1 MRRTAC
7 IALLLLV
14 SSGLPVQ
21 AMNIATAIQTTVRVQ
36 AEQADG
42 SISIGSGVVLPGER
56 VATACH
62 VIAGAKSLKASYQ
75 YVARPASVVR
85 RDDWRDLCVLSV
97 PELAA
102 PAAKIARAGDLKPG
116 DRLLGFN
123 GAYGVDVRLL
133 VGALDRTFAM
143 DGAPVMQVSVP
154 FAIGDSGGGLFNVA
168 GELVGILAFV
178 AKTAGEER
186 YAIPIEWLEADI
198 DATRTVPF
206 WKAAPAEMPD
216 FLRPQER

>member
-1 MRRTAC
+1 MRTTVA
-7 IALLLLV
+7 ALLIA
-14 SSGLPVQ
+14 SAACSAQ

-36 AEQADG
+36 AEQPDG

-75 YVARPASVVR
+75 YVAKPASVVR

-97 PELAA
+97 PGLAA
-102 PAAKIARAGDLKPG
+102 PAAKIARAGDLTPG

-133 VGALDRTFAM
+133 VGALDKTFTM

-198 DATRTVPF
+198 DAGRTVPF
-206 WKAAPAEMPD
+206 WKAAPADMPD
-216 FLRPQER
+216 FLRPMP

>member
-1 MRRTAC
+1 MRTTVA
-7 IALLLLV
+7 ALLIA
-14 SSGLPVQ
+14 SAACSAQ

-36 AEQADG
+36 AEQPDG
-42 SISIGSGVVLPGER
+42 SISIGSGVVLPGQR

-62 VIAGAKSLKASYQ
+62 VVAGAKALKASYQ
-75 YVARPASVVR
+75 YVASPATVLR
-85 RDDWRDLCVLSV
+85 RDDWRDMCVLSV
-97 PELAA
+97 PGLAA

-133 VGALDRTFAM
+133 VGALDKTFTM

-206 WKAAPAEMPD
+206 WKAAPADMPD
-216 FLRPQER
+216 FLRPVP

>member
-1 MRRTAC
+1 MRTTIAALGFAFTAC
-7 IALLLLV
+7 SA
-14 SSGLPVQ
+14 Q

-36 AEQADG
+36 AEQPDG
-42 SISIGSGVVLPGER
+42 SISIGSGVVLPGQR

-75 YVARPASVVR
+75 YVAKPAIVLR

-133 VGALDRTFAM
+133 VGALDKTFDM

-198 DATRTVPF
+198 DAARTVPF
-206 WKAAPAEMPD
+206 WKAAPADMPD
-216 FLRPQER
+216 FLRPRER

>member
-1 MRRTAC
+1 MRTTVA
-7 IALLLLV
+7 ALLIA
-14 SSGLPVQ
+14 SAACSAQ

-36 AEQADG
+36 AEQPDG

-62 VIAGAKSLKASYQ
+62 VITGAKSLKASYQ
-75 YVARPASVVR
+75 YVAKPASVVR

-97 PELAA
+97 PGLAA
-102 PAAKIARAGDLKPG
+102 PAAKIARAGDLTPG

-133 VGALDRTFAM
+133 VGALDKTFTM

-198 DATRTVPF
+198 DPARTVPF
-206 WKAAPAEMPD
+206 WKAAPADMPD
-216 FLRPQER
+216 FLRPAP

>member
-1 MRRTAC
+1 MKTT
-7 IALLLLV
+7 IAALGFALATC
-14 SSGLPVQ
+14 SAQ

-36 AEQADG
+36 AEQPDG
-42 SISIGSGVVLPGER
+42 SISIGSGVVLPGQR

-62 VIAGAKSLKASYQ
+62 VIAGAKSLKTSYQ
-75 YVARPASVVR
+75 YVAKPATVLR

-97 PELAA
+97 PELVA

-133 VGALDRTFAM
+133 VGALDKTFDM

-198 DATRTVPF
+198 DPARTVPF
-206 WKAAPAEMPD
+206 WKAAPTDMPD
-216 FLRPQER
+216 FLKR